1 MSLAICCDFDG
12 TITLTD
18 TGKELLD
25 SLTDKDWRSIDQLV
39 IKGEIGT
46 RAALIEQWGMIEHTT
61 MEEIFSIVDTIEI
74 DPTFID
80 FYNWILKNNIYFV
93 ILSDGFKNY
102 IKRILEKH
110 SIKSSEIEIKSNDM
124 RLINNKISLRFQT
137 NSCEH
142 DCANCKHSH
151 VLNIKDNFDK
161 VVYIGD
167 GLSDIL
173 PARELADYIFAR
185 KNEDLALKLKSDS
198 RLIEFSNFV
207 EIQKF
212 LEELISM

>member
-1 MSLAICCDFDG
+1 MNLAICCDFDG

-25 SLTDKDWRSIDQLV
+25 ALTDKDWRSIDQFV
-39 IKGEIGT
+39 INGEIGT

-80 FYNWILKNNIYFV
+80 FYNWILKNNIYFI
-93 ILSDGFKNY
+93 ILSDGFKTY

-110 SIKSSEIEIKSNDM
+110 KINSSELEIKSNDM
-124 RLINNKISLRFQT
+124 ELIHNKIGLQFLT

-142 DCANCKHSH
+142 GCANCKHSH
-151 VLNIKDNFDK
+151 VLKIKNDFDK

-185 KNEDLALKLKSDS
+185 KNEDLALKLKTDS

-212 LEELISM
+212 LEELMSK